1 MPRVRQVERSRYH
14 IYWGRATEFRDIM
27 RIAGER
33 AWWSAAALN
42 AIHCLI
48 SAADAVLV
56 FRQTIRSTGE
66 GHLEVIDLL
75 GRDRDLSGITRATGH
90 LRKGLAKKN
99 LVAYEDRELSVSEAK
114 EIVDHAERFYTWAS
128 NALPRPTG

>member
-27 RIAGER
+27 RIATER

-56 FRQTIRSTGE
+56 FRQTIRSTAE